1 MAERQYSNGRATLMS
16 HRDSNT
22 EIIRKG
28 VDMKIRGEK
37 ERGWKGRKGQRRK
50 GDFTF
55 ISILSSIQ
63 GEKLLKDRSKLR
75 ILTKF

>member
-1 MAERQYSNGRATLMS
+1 
-16 HRDSNT
+16 
-22 EIIRKG
+22 
-28 VDMKIRGEK
+28 MKIRGEK